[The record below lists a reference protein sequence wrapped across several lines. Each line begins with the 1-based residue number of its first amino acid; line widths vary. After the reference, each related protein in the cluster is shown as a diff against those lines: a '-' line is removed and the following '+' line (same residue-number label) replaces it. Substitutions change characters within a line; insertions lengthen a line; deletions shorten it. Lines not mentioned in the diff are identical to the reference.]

1 MSIVPWGAIIPDD
14 GVMSNSF
21 GDGMM
26 VLPTSL
32 ILLSIRLSRLC
43 ESSLEMPSAGTRKLN
58 VMGMREVLTKVQWR
72 VLTKPGSTQNNTSQT
87 VENGKDCFNKESHS
101 KQSCFFEISDTS
113 NCSIITLKSTYFLS
127 ILQHKSLINACSHI
141 RLFLL
146 VTVPLTLSRHKKT
159 KILFPTNIRIQN
171 LGTSNKFILFFQF
184 PRFKKYTLQHNYE
197 DNIFKLTYKSMI

>member
-1 MSIVPWGAIIPDD
+1 MDTLMSIVPWGAIIPDD

-72 VLTKPGSTQNNTSQT
+72 VLTKPVSTQCKIIQVRQWKMTRTALTRDLSQINRSFLKLVVLGT
-87 VENGKDCFNKESHS
+87 ALSLPWDQH
-101 KQSCFFEISDTS
+101 
-113 NCSIITLKSTYFLS
+113 IIFPCYSTNHWS
-127 ILQHKSLINACSHI
+127 MCAQI

-146 VTVPLTLSRHKKT
+146 ATVPSHKVVIKKT
-159 KILFPTNIRIQN
+159 KILFLRTVKEWGIYI
-171 LGTSNKFILFFQF
+171 
-184 PRFKKYTLQHNYE
+184 
-197 DNIFKLTYKSMI
+197 